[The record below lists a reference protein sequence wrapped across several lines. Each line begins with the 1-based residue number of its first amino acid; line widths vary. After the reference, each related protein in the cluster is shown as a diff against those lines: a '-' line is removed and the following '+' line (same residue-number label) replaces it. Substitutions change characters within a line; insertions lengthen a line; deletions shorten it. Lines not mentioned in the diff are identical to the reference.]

1 MVPAGL
7 VLCVHTDV
15 SLAHCSCRSRTVNQM
30 FRPAAAPQFE
40 SEASGELPASPLG
53 SLYKG
58 ITIIRCLINPY
69 RHGIAICLGHVTAI
83 RSGRS
88 RTSLRCDPRYNSLGC
103 NLPRAHRPPKLK
115 SA

>member
-1 MVPAGL
+1 MVLAGL

-40 SEASGELPASPLG
+40 SEASDELPASPLG

-58 ITIIRCLINPY
+58 ITIIRCLINPLPP
-69 RHGIAICLGHVTAI
+69 RH
-83 RSGRS
+83 
-88 RTSLRCDPRYNSLGC
+88 C
-103 NLPRAHRPPKLK
+103 NLLRARYSNPPAPFRAIANVVAAR
-115 SA
+115 SAV